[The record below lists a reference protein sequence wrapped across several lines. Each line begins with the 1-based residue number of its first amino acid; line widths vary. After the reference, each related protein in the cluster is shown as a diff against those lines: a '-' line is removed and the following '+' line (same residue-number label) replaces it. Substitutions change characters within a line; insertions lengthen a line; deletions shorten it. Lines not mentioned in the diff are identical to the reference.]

1 MSINIRHIKDDYAI
15 EAVDGV
21 FEVKETQEYLVT
33 SDSEVLE
40 ISAFG
45 SVMTKLN
52 DKQALLKAVNKIS
65 ALRFNGVTVRII
77 SKLGDEFYQGVKK
90 AISAY
95 EDKLLISSN
104 GLQDTFALTHRG
116 FVEEV
121 ALAVLLESWRDG
133 RLKREID
140 AVVAKNLFGLTS
152 QRTTKNL
159 SRGVRS
165 TATDFQHMCATART
179 FALHQER
186 KIPIEFNSYQ
196 TTRTNNVIQLR
207 FLKFFLCFALNLVR
221 RVQGQINNAKAL
233 KSKDIN
239 KSRSEQLNKKLA
251 ERDEL
256 NEKLAELD
264 KLRVWLNAVM
274 KHEKFN
280 GVSQS
285 MNLDFTSLKIHNDFH
300 LKYLLGLY
308 LKMRSE
314 FKAIDNENTVFLD
327 VNSLENLYEY
337 YCFLRLLDEF
347 EVEPQVIKGLI
358 KKDLAGWII
367 DKSLFISIGD
377 LNGFACTL
385 TFQKSFS
392 LKKGSYSQTYE
403 PDYTLTMKSED
414 RTYYLHF
421 DAKYKTNEGRVKKE
435 DIDKMHTYTHAIK
448 NTIGSVVLFPGNQ
461 DCIYKCSS
469 SNVGALF
476 FTPCENRIDFK
487 HKLLDQYLKIF

>member
-65 ALRFNGVTVRII
+65 DLRFNGVTVRII
-77 SKLGDEFYQGVKK
+77 SKLGDDFYQGVKK
-90 AISAY
+90 AIAVY

-133 RLKREID
+133 RLKREVD

-221 RVQGQINNAKAL
+221 RVQKQLND
-233 KSKDIN
+233 SKI
-239 KSRSEQLNKKLA
+239 SRSKEMDKSVLVGLDIKQ
-251 ERDEL
+251 
-256 NEKLAELD
+256 AELD
-264 KLRVWLNAVM
+264 RLRIWLNSVI
-274 KHEKFN
+274 KHEQFN
-280 GVSQS
+280 GVSES
-285 MNLDFTSLKIHNDFH
+285 INLDFTSLKIHNDFH

-314 FKAIDNENTVFLD
+314 FKAIDSENTVFLN

-337 YCFLRLLDEF
+337 YCFLRLLYEF
-347 EVEPQVIKGLI
+347 EVKPQVIKGLI
-358 KKDLAGWII
+358 KKELIGWVI
-367 DKSLFISIGD
+367 DKSKSVTIGE
-377 LNGFACTL
+377 LNGFTCSL

-392 LKKGSYSQTYE
+392 SKIGSYSQNYS
-403 PDYTLTMKSED
+403 PDYTLTMESE
-414 RTYYLHF
+414 RRIYYLHF
-421 DAKYKTNEGRVKKE
+421 DAKYKVDKGKVKKE

-448 NTIGSVVLFPGNQ
+448 NTIGSVVLFPGDIDTTY
-461 DCIYKCSS
+461 DCDTSK
-469 SNVGALF
+469 VGSLF
-476 FTPCENRIDFK
+476 FRPCKERQNFK
-487 HKLLDQYLKIF
+487 ETVLKRYFSSPQGT